1 MTCAQV
7 NSRSYTPPSCDI
19 SNIANGTGYGHVLF
33 GSTAILICL
42 TELIHASTDA
52 PPWLEPEI
60 QTILQVSGDLQPVC
74 ERCRLIVPPVDTK
87 YSARGSSNLSTRG
100 FVDAFLRMIPASE
113 GRIRCRYR
121 IQDLH
126 LVDSGSSGK

>member
-7 NSRSYTPPSCDI
+7 NSRSYTPPSRDI

-33 GSTAILICL
+33 CSTAILICL

-60 QTILQVSGDLQPVC
+60 QTILKISGDLQSVC
-74 ERCRLIVPPVDTK
+74 ERCGRL
-87 YSARGSSNLSTRG
+87 LSQPTLER
-100 FVDAFLRMIPASE
+100 DRM
-113 GRIRCRYR
+113 
-121 IQDLH
+121 DD
-126 LVDSGSSGK
+126 V